1 MDYELICTCLSS
13 VVDKSFEKI
22 SNVSNSCALLFYN
35 MENINWAGYYFL
47 KDDELYLGPFQGKIA
62 CTILKKGKGVCWE
75 CVNRGETVIVG
86 NVHNFKTHIA
96 CDSASLSEIVVPI
109 YKDGEIIGVLDID
122 SPIENRF
129 NNLDREGLE
138 KFVSIIEEII

>member
-1 MDYELICTCLSS
+1 MDYELTCTQLSS
-13 VVDKSFEKI
+13 IIDKSYEQI
-22 SNVSNSCALLFYN
+22 SNLSNSCALLFYN

-47 KDDELYLGPFQGKIA
+47 KDDELYLGPFQGKVA

-75 CVNRGETVIVG
+75 CVNRGETVIVD

-96 CDSASLSEIVVPI
+96 CDSASLSEIVIPI
-109 YKDGEIIGVLDID
+109 YKDGKIIGVLDID

-129 NNLDREGLE
+129 SDSDKIGLE
-138 KFVSIIEEII
+138 KFVDIIKEII